1 MTFSEE
7 ALYDIGQFHQ
17 EPEQKVEEISIE
29 TSDVI
34 DVIAAFSCLQR

>member
-1 MTFSEE
+1 MAFSEE

-17 EPEQKVEEISIE
+17 EPEQKVEEISCFEE

-34 DVIAAFSCLQR
+34 VVDI